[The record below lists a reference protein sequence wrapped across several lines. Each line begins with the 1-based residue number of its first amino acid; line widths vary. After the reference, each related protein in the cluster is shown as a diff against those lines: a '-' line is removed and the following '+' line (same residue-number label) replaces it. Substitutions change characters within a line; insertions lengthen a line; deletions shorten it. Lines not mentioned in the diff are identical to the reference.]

1 MNVIPDP
8 TILVKTFDDPNWA
21 VGFKPHG
28 CEILTVIES
37 LFLIFDIRLENA
49 WKPAVVKSQPPM
61 RIFPRILC
69 VPKAS
74 AGGGTSYHVGE
85 GGLLEDLLTP
95 VLFIFVYIPTHAYV
109 PHQNLKER
117 NMKIIVCCCSIKVS
131 SVQKVGAVREY
142 IVPMHPYRGSIQSK
156 GEIKV

>member
-1 MNVIPDP
+1 MNWLDKNGKRIIIMNVIPDP

-74 AGGGTSYHVGE
+74 AGGGDKLSRRGGWLAGRPLDTRSFHLRLYSYTRLCPSPKFKRKKYE
-85 GGLLEDLLTP
+85 DNCLLLQ
-95 VLFIFVYIPTHAYV
+95 H
-109 PHQNLKER
+109 
-117 NMKIIVCCCSIKVS
+117 
-131 SVQKVGAVREY
+131 
-142 IVPMHPYRGSIQSK
+142 
-156 GEIKV
+156 